1 MDKFEAMSTVK
12 KLISQERYQIARM
25 TYLNNSKGLVEVA
38 KLDTLH
44 LRFKIGEPLKEIQM
58 SVTFCDTY
66 FDLLAFPS
74 PIMVDEK
81 FSLSTIRFI
90 NFLNQYLKMGNGR
103 FYFDQETMDVAIS
116 VRIPYYLLQA
126 FPLESTDKSIIGS
139 IVFYI
144 DAGYPLYHV
153 SNGRMMVEEAYDYMN
168 KIWA

>member
-1 MDKFEAMSTVK
+1 MNKFEAMSSVK
-12 KLISQERYQIARM
+12 KLINQERYQFAHM

-58 SVTFCDTY
+58 SVTFCDKY

-90 NFLNQYLKMGNGR
+90 NFLNSYLKMGNGR
-103 FYFDQETMDVAIS
+103 FYLDQETMDVAIS
-116 VRIPYYLLQA
+116 VRIPYYFLQA
-126 FPLESTDKSIIGS
+126 FPLESVDKSIIGS
-139 IVFYI
+139 IEFYI
-144 DAGYPLYHV
+144 DVGYSLYQV
-153 SNGRMMVEEAYDYMN
+153 SNGCMTVEVACDYMN
-168 KIWA
+168 RVWA